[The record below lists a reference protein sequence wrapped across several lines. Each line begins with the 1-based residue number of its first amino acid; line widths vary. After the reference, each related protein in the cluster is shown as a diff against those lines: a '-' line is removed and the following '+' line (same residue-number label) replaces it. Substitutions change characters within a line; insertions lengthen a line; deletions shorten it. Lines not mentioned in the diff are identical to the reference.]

1 MSREEISVQVQAIYL
16 PKSTIFL
23 SLKYPMVIYT
33 PVCIYNHGEYFY
45 NILTR
50 KLVAEVLKLFIL
62 CWTRDTVP
70 VQAIY
75 LPKSTIFL
83 LLKCVMVIWKYSPWL
98 YIQTGVI

>member
-1 MSREEISVQVQAIYL
+1 
-16 PKSTIFL
+16 
-23 SLKYPMVIYT
+23 MVICT
-33 PVCIYNHGEYFY
+33 NHGEYFY

-83 LLKCVMVIWKYSPWL
+83 LLKCVMVICPYSAHITMANFLP
-98 YIQTGVI
+98 II